1 MSKLYLQRHLK
12 SQWNVD
18 DRFAGWANA
27 PLAKEGLDIVK
38 VVADRL
44 VGEKFDIGFTSPLI
58 RNMQTVVEIYKN
70 FGDGRYPFFSSL
82 DGGKMEKWGNFD
94 KVAENCT
101 QFFVSEKLNER

>member
-44 VGEKFDIGFTSPLI
+44 VGEKFDIGFKNKNDSNISNLYDKYNWFDPYEFILDSFLVSNKLLI
-58 RNMQTVVEIYKN
+58 SSEILLIFN
-70 FGDGRYPFFSSL
+70 
-82 DGGKMEKWGNFD
+82 
-94 KVAENCT
+94 
-101 QFFVSEKLNER
+101 